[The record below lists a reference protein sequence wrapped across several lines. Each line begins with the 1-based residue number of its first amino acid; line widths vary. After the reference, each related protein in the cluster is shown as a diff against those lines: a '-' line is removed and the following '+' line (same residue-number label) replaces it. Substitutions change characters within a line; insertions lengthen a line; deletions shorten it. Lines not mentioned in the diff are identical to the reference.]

1 MEYARLGRSGLK
13 VSRISL
19 GCMTYSDPARG
30 SHAWILNEEQSQPFF
45 RQAIELGITFF
56 DTANAY
62 NNGASEEVLGRAI
75 KRYAKRDEVVIGTKV
90 FNRMRPDANGRG
102 TSRKAI
108 MAEID
113 ASLMRLGM
121 DYVDLYQIHR
131 LDPETPIEETME
143 ALHDV
148 VKAGK
153 ALYIGASS
161 MLAWQFAK
169 CLYTADKNGWTR
181 FISMQNH
188 MNLMYRE
195 EEREMM
201 SLCAEEGIGMTPWSP
216 LARGRVTR
224 PWAAQAD
231 TGRGASDNY
240 SKMLYT
246 KTEEADR
253 LVVNAVEAVAKER
266 GVPMAQVALAWLLQ
280 KPAVAAPVVGATKP
294 EQLVDAAEAV
304 SLKLTAEEV
313 ARLEAPYIPHAIAGL

>member
-1 MEYARLGRSGLK
+1 MDYIRLGRSGLK
-13 VSRISL
+13 VSRIQL

-45 RQAIELGITFF
+45 RQAIELGINFF

-131 LDPETPIEETME
+131 LDPETPMEETLE
-143 ALHDV
+143 AMHDV

-169 CLYTADKNGWTR
+169 CLYTAEKIGWTK

-201 SLCAEEGIGMTPWSP
+201 SLCVEEGIGMTPWSP

-224 PWAAQAD
+224 PWAAQAE

-253 LVVNAVEAVAKER
+253 LVVDAVEAVAKAR

-280 KPAVAAPVVGATKP
+280 KPAVASPVVGATKP
-294 EQLVDAAEAV
+294 EQLVDAAAAV
-304 SLKLTAEEV
+304 SLTLTAEEV
-313 ARLEAPYIPHAIAGL
+313 AQLEAPYVPHPILGM

>member
-1 MEYARLGRSGLK
+1 MEYVRLGRSGLK

-195 EEREMM
+195 EEREMI

-240 SKMLYT
+240 SRMLYT

-253 LVVNAVEAVAKER
+253 LVVDAVEAVAKER

>member
-1 MEYARLGRSGLK
+1 MDYVRLGRSGLK

-75 KRYAKRDEVVIGTKV
+75 KRYAKREDVVIGTKV

-108 MAEID
+108 MTEID

-169 CLYTADKNGWTR
+169 CLYVSEKNGWTR

-188 MNLMYRE
+188 MNLIYRE

-201 SLCAEEGIGMTPWSP
+201 SLCVEEGIGMTPWSP

-253 LVVNAVEAVAKER
+253 RVVDAIEGVAKER

-280 KPAVAAPVVGATKP
+280 KPAVASPVVGATKP
-294 EQLVDAAEAV
+294 EQLLDAAAAV
-304 SLKLTAEEV
+304 SLKLTPEEMV
-313 ARLEAPYIPHAIAGL
+313 RLEEPYIPHAIAGL

>member
-1 MEYARLGRSGLK
+1 MRS
-13 VSRISL
+13 
-19 GCMTYSDPARG
+19 
-30 SHAWILNEEQSQPFF
+30 
-45 RQAIELGITFF
+45 
-56 DTANAY
+56 
-62 NNGASEEVLGRAI
+62 
-75 KRYAKRDEVVIGTKV
+75 
-90 FNRMRPDANGRG
+90 DANGRG

-131 LDPETPIEETME
+131 LDPDTPIEETMQ

-253 LVVNAVEAVAKER
+253 LVVDAVEAVAKGR

-294 EQLVDAAEAV
+294 EQLVDAEEAV

-313 ARLEAPYIPHAIAGL
+313 AQLEAPYIPHATAGL